1 MKGLVLVAGLVL
13 LLALLAVQTYF
24 VHRQRRRL
32 AQIDSG
38 DPDSVYLFSTP
49 SCGVCMQMKRAYGEW
64 IDKGAITSVDITKE
78 LEMAKRYGITAVPT
92 TVVVRR
98 GKVTK
103 AFLGFVKAAELLP
116 WLQCENGGQS

>member
-13 LLALLAVQTYF
+13 LLALFAVQTYF
-24 VHRQRRRL
+24 AYRQRRHF

-49 SCGVCMQMKRAYGEW
+49 SCGVCMQMKRTYGEW
-64 IDKGAITSVDITKE
+64 IDAGAITSVDITKE
-78 LEMAKRYGITAVPT
+78 LEMAKRYGITTVPT

-98 GKVTK
+98 GRVAK